1 MSKYFNKFSATIL
14 LIIFIILFSLTV
26 YSLISSNEIVRDADL
41 IQYLIIADFIFLLIL
56 LIYLS
61 MFLIN
66 YIKSKKR
73 EVVGLRLFNKFFLFF
88 GLFSIIPSG
97 IILLASSIFF
107 NIEMSTWLGP
117 AFKSTVNNSYQLALK
132 YIDQTEKNL
141 ITDSKFIR
149 NYVLAERLIDRDIIQ
164 RFDITS
170 VYNVTNDQ
178 KFIEHFTND
187 KIELSDENLSIV
199 SKNTE
204 DDITIFYQNDQLFSK
219 INLSNNNY
227 LVLLKSIDLELL
239 NYYQNIVESYNAIN
253 SIDQNKKNIQITF
266 FTIYLILSTSL
277 ILIFIIIGTNFSFKL
292 ARPIRDLNSSIND
305 LKKGNI
311 NNLRITKIEE
321 KDDISQLTNSF
332 YSMSNTIINQRL
344 NLEKTNITIN
354 DQLNFINNIIENS
367 PYGIFVLN
375 DNELIFQNTASEIL
389 AQDNLSSFN
398 SLKILINKNFDSNN
412 SKEDKIFEKNI
423 KIFIKDEEK
432 TFFIKSVH
440 IADNSLFDQLIIF
453 NDYTDLISAEKN
465 NAIAELARKISHE
478 IKNPLTPMLLSTE
491 FLETQIEEEE
501 LKNSV
506 LSIKRQIFLI
516 QNLVNEF
523 SNFAR
528 LPKSNI
534 KKIHFSEILSIY
546 IDEYKRNYPKISFN
560 QSIQNEVYINFDQS
574 YIDMILNN
582 LFKNSI
588 EALNNSSNPLIEIS
602 LNKNENYILFS
613 FFDNGPGYDGNV
625 ENLIKP
631 YFSTKN
637 SSGLGLPLIDKIIRD
652 NNGYLKIKTNNY
664 SGFKV
669 EIKLNV

>member
-1 MSKYFNKFSATIL
+1 MSKYFNKFSATVL
-14 LIIFIILFSLTV
+14 LVIFIILFSLTV
-26 YSLISSNEIVRDADL
+26 YSLISSNEIVRDAEL
-41 IQYLIIADFIFLLIL
+41 IQYLIIVDFTFLLIL

-61 MFLIN
+61 IFLIN
-66 YIKSKKR
+66 YVKSRKR
-73 EVVGLRLFNKFFLFF
+73 EIIGLRLFNKFFLFF

-97 IILLASSIFF
+97 IILLASAIFF

-117 AFKSTVNNSYQLALK
+117 AFKSTVNNSYQLAQK

-141 ITDSKFIR
+141 ITDSNFIR
-149 NYVLAERLIDRDIIQ
+149 NYVIAEKLIDRNIIQ
-164 RFDITS
+164 RFDIIS
-170 VYNVTNDQ
+170 VYNFLNDQ
-178 KFIEHFTND
+178 KYIEHFTDD
-187 KIELSDENLSIV
+187 KIELTEKNLSLV
-199 SKNTE
+199 SEITE
-204 DDITIFYQNDQLFSK
+204 DDITIFYQNNQLFSK
-219 INLSNNNY
+219 INLSRNNY

-253 SIDQNKKNIQITF
+253 SIDKNKKNIQITF

-305 LKKGNI
+305 LKKGNF
-311 NNLRITKIEE
+311 NNLRISKIEE

-344 NLEKTNITIN
+344 NLEKTNVTIN

-375 DNELIFQNTASEIL
+375 NNELIFQNTASEIL
-389 AQDNLSSFN
+389 SQDNLSSFEN
-398 SLKILINKNFDSNN
+398 LKKLINKSFDNNN
-412 SKEDKIFEKNI
+412 STRNKIFEKNI
-423 KIFIKDEEK
+423 KILIENIEK

-440 IADNSLFDQLIIF
+440 ISNNSLFDQLIIF

-491 FLETQIEEEE
+491 FLETQIDDEE
-501 LKNSV
+501 LKNSIF
-506 LSIKRQIFLI
+506 SIKRQIFLI

-528 LPKSNI
+528 LPKAINT
-534 KKIHFSEILSIY
+534 KINFSEILLIY
-546 IDEYKRNYPKISFN
+546 IEEYKRNYPNISFN

-574 YIDMILNN
+574 YIDIILNN

-588 EALNNSSNPLIEIS
+588 EALGISSNPIIEIS
-602 LNKNENYILFS
+602 LNNNENHILFS

-652 NNGYLKIKTNNY
+652 NNGNLKIKTNNY

>member
-1 MSKYFNKFSATIL
+1 
-14 LIIFIILFSLTV
+14 
-26 YSLISSNEIVRDADL
+26 
-41 IQYLIIADFIFLLIL
+41 

-61 MFLIN
+61 IFLIN
-66 YIKSKKR
+66 YIKTRKR
-73 EVVGLRLFNKFFLFF
+73 EVIGIRLFNKFFLFF
-88 GLFSIIPSG
+88 GIFSIVPSG
-97 IILLASSIFF
+97 IILLASAIFF

-117 AFKSTVNNSYQLALK
+117 AFKSTVNNSYQLAKK

-149 NYVLAERLIDRDIIQ
+149 NYVMAERLIDRDIIQ
-164 RFDITS
+164 RFDIIS
-170 VYNVTNDQ
+170 VYNFTNNQ
-178 KFIEHFTND
+178 KFIEYFTED
-187 KIELSDENLSIV
+187 KIQLTDENIRLV
-199 SKNTE
+199 SEITE
-204 DDITIFYQNDQLFSK
+204 NDITIFFLDNQLFSK
-219 INLSNNNY
+219 INLPNNNY

-239 NYYQNIVESYNAIN
+239 NYYKNIIESYNAIH
-253 SIDQNKKNIQITF
+253 SIDENKKNIQITF
-266 FTIYLILSTSL
+266 FTIYIILSTSL

-292 ARPIRDLNSSIND
+292 ARPIRDLNSSINE
-305 LKKGNI
+305 LKKGNFNKLKI
-311 NNLRITKIEE
+311 SKIEE

-375 DNELIFQNTASEIL
+375 NNELIFQNTASEIL
-389 AQDNLSSFN
+389 SQDNVSSFEK
-398 SLKILINKNFDSNN
+398 LKKLINKSFDINN
-412 SKEDKIFEKNI
+412 SIEDKIFEKNI
-423 KIFIKDEEK
+423 KILIQNIEK
-432 TFFIKSVH
+432 TFFIKSVY
-440 IADNSLFDQLIIF
+440 IANNSLFDQLIIF

-491 FLETQIEEEE
+491 FLETQIEDEE
-501 LKNSV
+501 LKNSI

-528 LPKSNI
+528 LPKAIN
-534 KKIHFSEILSIY
+534 KKINFSEILLIY
-546 IDEYKRNYPKISFN
+546 IDEYKRNYPNISFN

-574 YIDMILNN
+574 YIDIILNN

-588 EALNNSSNPLIEIS
+588 EALGSSSNPIIEIS
-602 LNKNENYILFS
+602 LNHNKNHILFS

-652 NNGYLKIKTNNY
+652 NNGNLKIKTNNY

-669 EIKLNV
+669 EIKFNV

>member
-1 MSKYFNKFSATIL
+1 M
-14 LIIFIILFSLTV
+14 
-26 YSLISSNEIVRDADL
+26 
-41 IQYLIIADFIFLLIL
+41 
-56 LIYLS
+56 
-61 MFLIN
+61 IN
-66 YIKSKKR
+66 YIKTRKR
-73 EVVGLRLFNKFFLFF
+73 EVIGLRLFNKFFLFF

-97 IILLASSIFF
+97 IILLASAIFF

-117 AFKSTVNNSYQLALK
+117 AFKSTVNNSYQLAQK

-149 NYVLAERLIDRDIIQ
+149 NYVMAERLIDRDIIQ
-164 RFDITS
+164 RFDIIS
-170 VYNVTNDQ
+170 VYNFTNDQ
-178 KFIEHFTND
+178 KYIEHFTED
-187 KIELSDENLSIV
+187 KIELTEKNLSLV
-199 SKNTE
+199 SEITD
-204 DDITIFYQNDQLFSK
+204 DDITIFYQNNQLFSK
-219 INLSNNNY
+219 INLSRNNY

-375 DNELIFQNTASEIL
+375 NNELIFQNTASEIL
-389 AQDNLSSFN
+389 AQDNLSSFD

-423 KIFIKDEEK
+423 KIFIKNVEK

-574 YIDMILNN
+574 YIDIILNN

-588 EALNNSSNPLIEIS
+588 EALDNSSNPIIEIS
-602 LNKNENYILFS
+602 LNKNENHILFS

>member
-1 MSKYFNKFSATIL
+1 
-14 LIIFIILFSLTV
+14 
-26 YSLISSNEIVRDADL
+26 
-41 IQYLIIADFIFLLIL
+41 
-56 LIYLS
+56 
-61 MFLIN
+61 
-66 YIKSKKR
+66 
-73 EVVGLRLFNKFFLFF
+73 
-88 GLFSIIPSG
+88 
-97 IILLASSIFF
+97 
-107 NIEMSTWLGP
+107 MSTWLGP
-117 AFKSTVNNSYQLALK
+117 AFKSTVNNSYQLAQK

-149 NYVLAERLIDRDIIQ
+149 NYVIAERLIDRNIIQ
-164 RFDITS
+164 RFDIIS
-170 VYNVTNDQ
+170 VYNFVNDQ
-178 KFIEHFTND
+178 KYIEYFTED
-187 KIELSDENLSIV
+187 KIELTEKNLSLV
-199 SKNTE
+199 SEITE
-204 DDITIFYQNDQLFSK
+204 DDITIFYQNNQLFSK
-219 INLSNNNY
+219 INLSRNNY

-292 ARPIRDLNSSIND
+292 ARPIRDLNSSINE
-305 LKKGNI
+305 LKKGNF
-311 NNLRITKIEE
+311 NNLKIVKIKER
-321 KDDISQLTNSF
+321 DDISQLTNSF

-375 DNELIFQNTASEIL
+375 NNELIFQNTASEIL
-389 AQDNLSSFN
+389 SKDNLSSFEN
-398 SLKILINKNFDSNN
+398 LKKLINKSFDNN
-412 SKEDKIFEKNI
+412 HSIENKIFEKNI
-423 KIFIKDEEK
+423 RIFIKNEEK

-440 IADNSLFDQLIIF
+440 IPHNSLFDQLIIF

-491 FLETQIEEEE
+491 FLETQIEDEE
-501 LKNSV
+501 LKNSI

-528 LPKSNI
+528 LPKAIN
-534 KKIHFSEILSIY
+534 KKINFSEILLIY
-546 IDEYKRNYPKISFN
+546 IDEYKRNYPNISFN
-560 QSIQNEVYINFDQS
+560 ESIQTEVYINFDQS
-574 YIDMILNN
+574 YIDIILNN

-588 EALNNSSNPLIEIS
+588 EALGSSSNPIIEIS
-602 LNKNENYILFS
+602 LNNNENHILFS

-652 NNGYLKIKTNNY
+652 NNGNLKIKTNNY

>member
-1 MSKYFNKFSATIL
+1 MSKYFNKFSAFIL

-26 YSLISSNEIVRDADL
+26 YSLIASNEIVRDAEL
-41 IQYLIIADFIFLLIL
+41 IQYLIIADFTFLLIL

-61 MFLIN
+61 ILLIN
-66 YIKSKKR
+66 YIKSRKR

-97 IILLASSIFF
+97 IILLASAIFF

-117 AFKSTVNNSYQLALK
+117 AFKSTVNNSYQLAQK

-149 NYVLAERLIDRDIIQ
+149 NYVIAERLIDRDIIQ
-164 RFDITS
+164 RFDIIS
-170 VYNVTNDQ
+170 VYNFSKDQ
-178 KFIEHFTND
+178 KFIEHFTKD
-187 KIELSDENLSIV
+187 KIELTKENLSLVQEI
-199 SKNTE
+199 TE
-204 DDITIFYQNDQLFSK
+204 NDITIFFQNNQLFSK
-219 INLSNNNY
+219 INLSRNNY

-239 NYYQNIVESYNAIN
+239 NYYQNIIESYNAIN

-266 FTIYLILSTSL
+266 FTIYIILSTSL
-277 ILIFIIIGTNFSFKL
+277 IIIFIIIGTNFSFKL
-292 ARPIRDLNSSIND
+292 ARPIRDLNSSINE
-305 LKKGNI
+305 LKKGNFSK
-311 NNLRITKIEE
+311 LKISKIDE

-332 YSMSNTIINQRL
+332 YSMSNTIINQKL
-344 NLEKTNITIN
+344 NLEKTNLTIN

-375 DNELIFQNTASEIL
+375 DNKLIFQNTASKIL
-389 AQDNLSSFN
+389 SQNNLSPFEN
-398 SLKILINKNFDSNN
+398 LKMLVNQNPNNDNFELDKN
-412 SKEDKIFEKNI
+412 FEKNI
-423 KIFIKDEEK
+423 RILINQIEK
-432 TFFIKSVH
+432 TFFIKS
-440 IADNSLFDQLIIF
+440 INISNNSLFDQLIIF
-453 NDYTDLISAEKN
+453 NDYTDLVSAEKN

-491 FLETQIEEEE
+491 FLETQIDDEE
-501 LKNSV
+501 LKNSI

-528 LPKSNI
+528 LPKANN
-534 KKIHFSEILSIY
+534 KKINLSEILLIY
-546 IDEYKRNYPKISFN
+546 IEEYKRNYPNISFN
-560 QSIQNEVYINFDQS
+560 QSIQNEGYINFDQS
-574 YIDMILNN
+574 YIDIILNN

-588 EALNNSSNPLIEIS
+588 EALGSSSNPIIEIS
-602 LNKNENYILFS
+602 LNNNDNHILFS

-652 NNGYLKIKTNNY
+652 NNGNLKIKTNNY

>member
-1 MSKYFNKFSATIL
+1 MSKYFNKFLATIL
-14 LIIFIILFSLTV
+14 LTIFIILFSLTV
-26 YSLISSNEIVRDADL
+26 YSLISSNEIVRDVEL

-61 MFLIN
+61 IFLIN
-66 YIKSKKR
+66 YIKTRKR

-97 IILLASSIFF
+97 IILLASAIFF

-117 AFKSTVNNSYQLALK
+117 AFKSTVNNSYQLAQK

-149 NYVLAERLIDRDIIQ
+149 NYVMAERLIDRDIIQ
-164 RFDITS
+164 RFDIIS
-170 VYNVTNDQ
+170 VYNFSNDQ
-178 KFIEHFTND
+178 KFIEHFTED
-187 KIELSDENLSIV
+187 KIELTEDNLNLV
-199 SKNTE
+199 LDNTE
-204 DDITIFYQNDQLFSK
+204 NDITIFFRNNQLFSK
-219 INLSNNNY
+219 INLSKNNY
-227 LVLLKSIDLELL
+227 LVLLKSIDLEIL
-239 NYYQNIVESYNAIN
+239 NYYQNIIESYNAIN

-266 FTIYLILSTSL
+266 FTIYIILSTSL
-277 ILIFIIIGTNFSFKL
+277 IIIFIIIGTNFSFKL

-305 LKKGNI
+305 LKKGNF
-311 NNLRITKIEE
+311 NNLKISKIEE

-344 NLEKTNITIN
+344 NLEKTNVTIN

-375 DNELIFQNTASEIL
+375 NNKLIFQNTASKIL
-389 AQDNLSSFN
+389 SQDNLSSFEN
-398 SLKILINKNFDSNN
+398 LKKLINQNSNKNDFDL
-412 SKEDKIFEKNI
+412 DKNFEKNI
-423 KIFIKDEEK
+423 KIFIDQIEK
-432 TFFIKSVH
+432 TFFIKS
-440 IADNSLFDQLIIF
+440 INITNNSLFDQLIIF

-491 FLETQIEEEE
+491 FLETQINDEE
-501 LKNSV
+501 LKNSI

-528 LPKSNI
+528 LPMANNKRINLSD
-534 KKIHFSEILSIY
+534 ILLIY
-546 IDEYKRNYPKISFN
+546 IDEYKRNYPKITFN
-560 QSIQNEVYINFDQS
+560 QSIQNEVNITFDQS
-574 YIDMILNN
+574 YVDIILNN

-588 EALNNSSNPLIEIS
+588 EALDKSSNPIIEIS
-602 LNKNENYILFS
+602 LVKEQHHILLS
-613 FFDNGPGYDGNV
+613 FFDNGPGYDGNID
-625 ENLIKP
+625 NLIKP

-652 NNGYLKIKTNNY
+652 NNGSLKIKTNNY

-669 EIKLNV
+669 DIKLNV

>member
-1 MSKYFNKFSATIL
+1 MSKYFNKFSAFIL
-14 LIIFIILFSLTV
+14 LVIFIILFSLTV
-26 YSLISSNEIVRDADL
+26 YSLIASNEVVRDAEL
-41 IQYLIIADFIFLLIL
+41 IQYLIIADFTFLLIL

-61 MFLIN
+61 ILLIN
-66 YIKSKKR
+66 YIKSRKR

-97 IILLASSIFF
+97 IILLASAIFF

-117 AFKSTVNNSYQLALK
+117 AFKSTVNNSYQLAQK

-149 NYVLAERLIDRDIIQ
+149 NYVIAERLIDRDIIQ
-164 RFDITS
+164 RFDIIS
-170 VYNVTNDQ
+170 VYNFSKDQ

-187 KIELSDENLSIV
+187 KIELTEENLSLVQEI
-199 SKNTE
+199 TE
-204 DDITIFYQNDQLFSK
+204 NDITIFFQNNQLFSK
-219 INLSNNNY
+219 INLSRNNY

-239 NYYQNIVESYNAIN
+239 NYYQNIIESYNAIN

-266 FTIYLILSTSL
+266 FTIYIILSTSL
-277 ILIFIIIGTNFSFKL
+277 IIIFIIIGTNFSFKL
-292 ARPIRDLNSSIND
+292 ARPIRDLNSSINE
-305 LKKGNI
+305 LKKGNFSK
-311 NNLRITKIEE
+311 LEVSKIDE

-332 YSMSNTIINQRL
+332 YSMSNTIINQKL
-344 NLEKTNITIN
+344 NLEKTNLTIN
-354 DQLNFINNIIENS
+354 DQLKFINNIIENS

-375 DNELIFQNTASEIL
+375 DNKLIFQNTASKIL
-389 AQDNLSSFN
+389 SQNNLSPFEN
-398 SLKILINKNFDSNN
+398 LKMLVNQNLNNNNFKLDKN
-412 SKEDKIFEKNI
+412 FEKNI
-423 KIFIKDEEK
+423 RILINQIEK
-432 TFFIKSVH
+432 TFFIKS
-440 IADNSLFDQLIIF
+440 INISNNSLFDQLIIF

-491 FLETQIEEEE
+491 FLETQIDDEE
-501 LKNSV
+501 LKNSI

-528 LPKSNI
+528 LPKANN
-534 KKIHFSEILSIY
+534 KKINLSEILLIY
-546 IDEYKRNYPKISFN
+546 IDEYKRNYPKITFN
-560 QSIQNEVYINFDQS
+560 QGVQNDININFDQS
-574 YIDMILNN
+574 YIDIILNN

-588 EALNNSSNPLIEIS
+588 EALNKSTNPIIEIS
-602 LNKNENYILFS
+602 LVKQVDHILIS

-625 ENLIKP
+625 DDLIKP

-637 SSGLGLPLIDKIIRD
+637 SSGLGLPLVDKIIRD
-652 NNGYLKIKTNNY
+652 NNGSLKIKTNNY

>member
-14 LIIFIILFSLTV
+14 LVIFIILFSLTV
-26 YSLISSNEIVRDADL
+26 YSLISSNEIVRDAEL
-41 IQYLIIADFIFLLIL
+41 IQYLIIADFTFLLIL

-61 MFLIN
+61 IFLIN
-66 YIKSKKR
+66 YIKTRKR
-73 EVVGLRLFNKFFLFF
+73 EVIGLRLFNKFFLFF

-97 IILLASSIFF
+97 IILLASAIFF

-117 AFKSTVNNSYQLALK
+117 AFKSTVNNSYQLAQK

-149 NYVLAERLIDRDIIQ
+149 NYVMAERLIDRDIIQ
-164 RFDITS
+164 RFDIIS
-170 VYNVTNDQ
+170 VYNFNNDQ
-178 KFIEHFTND
+178 KYIEHFTED
-187 KIELSDENLSIV
+187 KIELTEKNLSLV
-199 SKNTE
+199 SEITD
-204 DDITIFYQNDQLFSK
+204 DDITIFYQNNQLFSK
-219 INLSNNNY
+219 INLSRNNY

-321 KDDISQLTNSF
+321 KDDISLLTNSF

-375 DNELIFQNTASEIL
+375 NNELIFQNTASEIL
-389 AQDNLSSFN
+389 AQDDLSSFD

-440 IADNSLFDQLIIF
+440 IADNSLFDQLVIF

-506 LSIKRQIFLI
+506 VSIKRQIFLI

-534 KKIHFSEILSIY
+534 KKIHFSEILLIY

-574 YIDMILNN
+574 YIDIILNN

-602 LNKNENYILFS
+602 LNKNENHILFS
-613 FFDNGPGYDGNV
+613 FFDNGPGYEGDV
-625 ENLIKP
+625 KNLIKP

-637 SSGLGLPLIDKIIRD
+637 SSGLGLPLIDKIISD
-652 NNGYLKIKTNNY
+652 NNGSLKIKTNNY

>member
-1 MSKYFNKFSATIL
+1 M
-14 LIIFIILFSLTV
+14 
-26 YSLISSNEIVRDADL
+26 
-41 IQYLIIADFIFLLIL
+41 
-56 LIYLS
+56 
-61 MFLIN
+61 IN
-66 YIKSKKR
+66 YVKSRKR

-97 IILLASSIFF
+97 IILLASAIFF

-117 AFKSTVNNSYQLALK
+117 AFKSTVNNSYQLAQK

-164 RFDITS
+164 RFDIIS
-170 VYNVTNDQ
+170 VYNFVNDQ
-178 KFIEHFTND
+178 KYIEHFTED
-187 KIELSDENLSIV
+187 KIELTENNLSLV
-199 SKNTE
+199 SEITD
-204 DDITIFYQNDQLFSK
+204 DDITIFYQNNQLFSK
-219 INLSNNNY
+219 INLSRNNY

-305 LKKGNI
+305 LKKGNF
-311 NNLRITKIEE
+311 NNLRISKIEE

-344 NLEKTNITIN
+344 NLEKTNVTIN

-375 DNELIFQNTASEIL
+375 NNELIFQNTASEIL
-389 AQDNLSSFN
+389 SQDNLSSFEN
-398 SLKILINKNFDSNN
+398 LKKLINKNFDNN
-412 SKEDKIFEKNI
+412 NFKEDKIFEKNI
-423 KIFIKDEEK
+423 KILIKNIEK

-440 IADNSLFDQLIIF
+440 IANNSLFDQLIIF

-491 FLETQIEEEE
+491 FLETQIDDEE
-501 LKNSV
+501 LKNSI

-528 LPKSNI
+528 LPKAIN
-534 KKIHFSEILSIY
+534 KKINFSEILLIY
-546 IDEYKRNYPKISFN
+546 IDEYKRNYPNISFN

-574 YIDMILNN
+574 YIDIILNN

-588 EALNNSSNPLIEIS
+588 EALGSSSNPIIEIS
-602 LNKNENYILFS
+602 LNNNENHILFS

-652 NNGYLKIKTNNY
+652 NNGNLKIKTNNY

>member
-375 DNELIFQNTASEIL
+375 NNELIFQNTASEIL
-389 AQDNLSSFN
+389 TQDNLSSFDN
-398 SLKILINKNFDSNN
+398 LKILINKNFDNNN

-574 YIDMILNN
+574 YIDIILNN

-602 LNKNENYILFS
+602 LNKNDNHILFS

>member
-26 YSLISSNEIVRDADL
+26 YSLISSNEIVRDAEL
-41 IQYLIIADFIFLLIL
+41 IQYLIIADFTFLLIL

-61 MFLIN
+61 IFLIN
-66 YIKSKKR
+66 YIKTRKR
-73 EVVGLRLFNKFFLFF
+73 EVIGLRLFNKFFLFF

-97 IILLASSIFF
+97 IILLASAIFF

-117 AFKSTVNNSYQLALK
+117 AFKSTVNNSYQLAQK

-149 NYVLAERLIDRDIIQ
+149 NYVMAERLIDRDIIQ
-164 RFDITS
+164 RFDIIS
-170 VYNVTNDQ
+170 VYNFTNDQ
-178 KFIEHFTND
+178 KFIEHFTED
-187 KIELSDENLSIV
+187 KIELTEKNLSLV
-199 SKNTE
+199 SEITD

-219 INLSNNNY
+219 INLSRNNY

-305 LKKGNI
+305 LKKGNF
-311 NNLRITKIEE
+311 NNLKITKIEE

-375 DNELIFQNTASEIL
+375 NNELIFQNTASEIL
-389 AQDNLSSFN
+389 AQDNLSSFD
-398 SLKILINKNFDSNN
+398 SLKKLINKNFDSNN

-423 KIFIKDEEK
+423 KIFIKNVEK

-574 YIDMILNN
+574 YIDIILNN

-602 LNKNENYILFS
+602 LNKNENHILFS

>member
-1 MSKYFNKFSATIL
+1 M
-14 LIIFIILFSLTV
+14 IFIILFSLTV
-26 YSLISSNEIVRDADL
+26 YSLISSNEIVRNAEL
-41 IQYLIIADFIFLLIL
+41 IQYLVIADFIFLLIL

-61 MFLIN
+61 IFLIN
-66 YIKSKKR
+66 YIKTKKR

-97 IILLASSIFF
+97 IILLASAIFF

-117 AFKSTVNNSYQLALK
+117 AFKSTVNNSYQLAQK

-164 RFDITS
+164 RFDIIS
-170 VYNVTNDQ
+170 VYNVSNDQ
-178 KFIEHFTND
+178 KFIEHFTED
-187 KIELSDENLSIV
+187 KIELFEENIRLV
-199 SKNTE
+199 SKKTE
-204 DDITIFYQNDQLFSK
+204 DDITIFYQNNQLFSK
-219 INLSNNNY
+219 INLTNNNY
-227 LVLLKSIDLELL
+227 LILLKSIDLELL
-239 NYYQNIVESYNAIN
+239 NYYQNIIKSYNAIN

-266 FTIYLILSTSL
+266 FTIYIILSISL

-292 ARPIRDLNSSIND
+292 ARPIRELNSSIIA
-305 LKKGNI
+305 LKKGNFDNFKI
-311 NNLRITKIEE
+311 SKIEE

-332 YSMSNTIINQRL
+332 YSMSNTIINQKL

-354 DQLNFINNIIENS
+354 DQLKFINNIIENS

-375 DNELIFQNTASEIL
+375 NNELIFQNTASEIL
-389 AQDNLSSFN
+389 SNESLSSFEN
-398 SLKILINKNFDSNN
+398 LKKLINLNFSQREHNFDKS
-412 SKEDKIFEKNI
+412 FEKNI
-423 KIFIKDEEK
+423 KFLVDQTEK
-432 TFFIKSVH
+432 TFFVKSVY
-440 IADNSLFDQLIIF
+440 ISNNSLFDQLIIF

-491 FLETQIEEEE
+491 FLETQIDDED
-501 LKNSV
+501 LKNSI

-528 LPKSNI
+528 LPKANKKNI
-534 KKIHFSEILSIY
+534 NFSEILLIY
-546 IDEYKRNYPKISFN
+546 IDEYKRNYPKILFN
-560 QSIQNEVYINFDQS
+560 HSIQNEVYVFFDQS
-574 YIDMILNN
+574 YIDIIFNN

-588 EALNNSSNPLIEIS
+588 EALYKTTNPIIEIS
-602 LNKNENYILFS
+602 LIKQDNYILLS
-613 FFDNGPGYDGNV
+613 FFDNGPGYDGDV
-625 ENLIKP
+625 DNLIKP

-637 SSGLGLPLIDKIIRD
+637 SSGLGLPLINKIISD
-652 NNGYLKIKTNNY
+652 NNGNFKIKTNNY

>member
-311 NNLRITKIEE
+311 NNLRITKNEE

-375 DNELIFQNTASEIL
+375 NNELIFQNTASEIL
-389 AQDNLSSFN
+389 AQDNLSSFD

-423 KIFIKDEEK
+423 KISIKNVEK

-574 YIDMILNN
+574 YIDIILNN

>member
-1 MSKYFNKFSATIL
+1 M
-14 LIIFIILFSLTV
+14 
-26 YSLISSNEIVRDADL
+26 
-41 IQYLIIADFIFLLIL
+41 
-56 LIYLS
+56 
-61 MFLIN
+61 IN
-66 YIKSKKR
+66 YIKTRKR
-73 EVVGLRLFNKFFLFF
+73 EVIGLRLFNKFFLFF

-97 IILLASSIFF
+97 IILLASAIFF

-117 AFKSTVNNSYQLALK
+117 AFKSTVNNSYQLAQK

-149 NYVLAERLIDRDIIQ
+149 NYVMAERLIDRDIIQ
-164 RFDITS
+164 RFDIIS
-170 VYNVTNDQ
+170 VYNFTNDQ
-178 KFIEHFTND
+178 KYIEHFTED
-187 KIELSDENLSIV
+187 KIELTEKNLSLV
-199 SKNTE
+199 SEITD
-204 DDITIFYQNDQLFSK
+204 DDITIFYQNNQLFSK
-219 INLSNNNY
+219 INLSRNNY

-375 DNELIFQNTASEIL
+375 NNELIFQNTASEIL
-389 AQDNLSSFN
+389 AQDNLSSFD

-423 KIFIKDEEK
+423 KIFIKNVEK

-574 YIDMILNN
+574 YIDIILNN
-582 LFKNSI
+582 LI
-588 EALNNSSNPLIEIS
+588 
-602 LNKNENYILFS
+602 
-613 FFDNGPGYDGNV
+613 
-625 ENLIKP
+625 
-631 YFSTKN
+631 
-637 SSGLGLPLIDKIIRD
+637 
-652 NNGYLKIKTNNY
+652 
-664 SGFKV
+664 
-669 EIKLNV
+669 

>member
-1 MSKYFNKFSATIL
+1 
-14 LIIFIILFSLTV
+14 
-26 YSLISSNEIVRDADL
+26 
-41 IQYLIIADFIFLLIL
+41 
-56 LIYLS
+56 

-170 VYNVTNDQ
+170 VYNVLNDQ

-199 SKNTE
+199 SNDTE

-219 INLSNNNY
+219 INLSDNNY

-239 NYYQNIVESYNAIN
+239 NYYQNIIESYNAIN

-266 FTIYLILSTSL
+266 FTIYIILSTSL

-292 ARPIRDLNSSIND
+292 ARPIRELNSSIIA
-305 LKKGNI
+305 LKKGNFDKLKI
-311 NNLRITKIEE
+311 SKIEE

-332 YSMSNTIINQRL
+332 YSMSNTIINQKL

-354 DQLNFINNIIENS
+354 DQLEFINNIIENS

-375 DNELIFQNTASEIL
+375 DDKLIFQNTASEIL
-389 AQDNLSSFN
+389 SQNNLDSFEN
-398 SLKILINKNFDSNN
+398 LKKLMIKESDKNNLKINKNY
-412 SKEDKIFEKNI
+412 EKNI
-423 KIFIKDEEK
+423 KVVINQIEK

-440 IADNSLFDQLIIF
+440 ILNNSLFDQLIIF

-491 FLETQIEEEE
+491 YLETQIDDEE
-501 LKNSV
+501 LKNSI

-528 LPKSNI
+528 LPKANN
-534 KKIHFSEILSIY
+534 KKINLSEILFIY
-546 IDEYKRNYPKISFN
+546 IDEYKKNYPKIMFN
-560 QSIQNEVYINFDQS
+560 QNIQNDVFIIYDQS
-574 YIDMILNN
+574 YIDIILNN

-588 EALNNSSNPLIEIS
+588 EALDKSSNPSIEIS
-602 LNKNENYILFS
+602 LTKNDKYISLS
-613 FFDNGPGYDGNV
+613 FFDNGPGYDGDV

-652 NNGYLKIKTNNY
+652 NNGSLKIKTNNY

-669 EIKLNV
+669 EINLNV

>member
-1 MSKYFNKFSATIL
+1 
-14 LIIFIILFSLTV
+14 
-26 YSLISSNEIVRDADL
+26 
-41 IQYLIIADFIFLLIL
+41 
-56 LIYLS
+56 
-61 MFLIN
+61 
-66 YIKSKKR
+66 
-73 EVVGLRLFNKFFLFF
+73 
-88 GLFSIIPSG
+88 
-97 IILLASSIFF
+97 
-107 NIEMSTWLGP
+107 MSTWLGP
-117 AFKSTVNNSYQLALK
+117 AFKTTVNNSYQLAQK

-149 NYVLAERLIDRDIIQ
+149 NYVMAERLIDRDIIQ
-164 RFDITS
+164 RFNIIS
-170 VYNVTNDQ
+170 VYNFVNNQ
-178 KFIEHFTND
+178 KYIEHFTED
-187 KIELSDENLSIV
+187 KIELTEKNLSLV
-199 SKNTE
+199 SEITD
-204 DDITIFYQNDQLFSK
+204 DDITIFYQNNQLFSK
-219 INLSNNNY
+219 INLSRNNY

-292 ARPIRDLNSSIND
+292 AKPIRDLNSSIND
-305 LKKGNI
+305 LKKGKF
-311 NNLRITKIEE
+311 NNLRISKIEE

-367 PYGIFVLN
+367 PYGVFVLN
-375 DNELIFQNTASEIL
+375 KNDLIFQNTASKIL
-389 AQDNLSSFN
+389 SKDNLSSFEN
-398 SLKILINKNFDSNN
+398 LKKLINKNFDNNN
-412 SKEDKIFEKNI
+412 SKDEKIFEKNI
-423 KIFIKDEEK
+423 KIFINKIEK

-440 IADNSLFDQLIIF
+440 ITNNSLFDQLIIF

-491 FLETQIEEEE
+491 FLETQIDDEE
-501 LKNSV
+501 LKNSI

-528 LPKSNI
+528 LPKAIN
-534 KKIHFSEILSIY
+534 KKINFSEILSIY
-546 IDEYKRNYPKISFN
+546 IDEYKRNYPNISFN

-574 YIDMILNN
+574 YIDIILNN

-588 EALNNSSNPLIEIS
+588 ESLGSSSNPIIEIS
-602 LNKNENYILFS
+602 LNNNENHILFS

-652 NNGYLKIKTNNY
+652 NNGNLKIKTNNY

>member
-14 LIIFIILFSLTV
+14 LVIFIILFSLTV
-26 YSLISSNEIVRDADL
+26 YSLISSNELVRDAEL
-41 IQYLIIADFIFLLIL
+41 IQYLIITDFIFLLIL

-61 MFLIN
+61 IFLIN
-66 YIKSKKR
+66 YVKSRKR

-97 IILLASSIFF
+97 IILLASAIFF

-117 AFKSTVNNSYQLALK
+117 AFKSTVNNSYQLAQK

-164 RFDITS
+164 RFDIIS
-170 VYNVTNDQ
+170 VYNFVNDQ
-178 KFIEHFTND
+178 KYIEHFTED
-187 KIELSDENLSIV
+187 KIELTENNLSLV
-199 SKNTE
+199 SEITD
-204 DDITIFYQNDQLFSK
+204 DDITIFYQSNQLFSK
-219 INLSNNNY
+219 INLSKNNY
-227 LVLLKSIDLELL
+227 IVLLKSIDLELL

-332 YSMSNTIINQRL
+332 YNMSNTIINQRL

-375 DNELIFQNTASEIL
+375 NNDLIFQNTASEIL
-389 AQDNLSSFN
+389 AQDNLSSFD

-423 KIFIKDEEK
+423 KIFIKNVEK

-574 YIDMILNN
+574 YIDIILNN

-602 LNKNENYILFS
+602 LNKNENHILFS

-637 SSGLGLPLIDKIIRD
+637 SSGLGLPLVDKIIRD
-652 NNGYLKIKTNNY
+652 NNGSLKIKTNKY

>member
-1 MSKYFNKFSATIL
+1 M
-14 LIIFIILFSLTV
+14 
-26 YSLISSNEIVRDADL
+26 
-41 IQYLIIADFIFLLIL
+41 
-56 LIYLS
+56 
-61 MFLIN
+61 IN
-66 YIKSKKR
+66 YIKTRKR
-73 EVVGLRLFNKFFLFF
+73 EVIGLRLFNKFFLFF

-97 IILLASSIFF
+97 IILLASAIFF

-117 AFKSTVNNSYQLALK
+117 AFKSTVNNSYQLAQK

-149 NYVLAERLIDRDIIQ
+149 NYVMAERLIDRDIIQ
-164 RFDITS
+164 RFDIIS
-170 VYNVTNDQ
+170 VYNFTNDQ
-178 KFIEHFTND
+178 KYIEHFTED
-187 KIELSDENLSIV
+187 KIELTEKNLSLV
-199 SKNTE
+199 SEITD
-204 DDITIFYQNDQLFSK
+204 DDITIFYRNNQLFSK
-219 INLSNNNY
+219 INLSRNNY

-332 YSMSNTIINQRL
+332 YNMSNTIINQRL

-375 DNELIFQNTASEIL
+375 NNELIFQNTASEIL
-389 AQDNLSSFN
+389 AQDNLSSFD

-423 KIFIKDEEK
+423 KIFIKNVEK

-534 KKIHFSEILSIY
+534 KKIHFSEILLIY

-574 YIDMILNN
+574 YIDIILNN

-602 LNKNENYILFS
+602 LNKNENHILFS

>member
-1 MSKYFNKFSATIL
+1 M
-14 LIIFIILFSLTV
+14 
-26 YSLISSNEIVRDADL
+26 
-41 IQYLIIADFIFLLIL
+41 
-56 LIYLS
+56 
-61 MFLIN
+61 IN
-66 YIKSKKR
+66 YLKKR
-73 EVVGLRLFNKFFLFF
+73 KKEVVGLRLFNKFFLFF

-97 IILLASSIFF
+97 IILLASAIFF

-117 AFKSTVNNSYQLALK
+117 AFKSTVNNSYQLAQK

-164 RFDITS
+164 RFDIIS
-170 VYNVTNDQ
+170 VYNFVNNQ
-178 KFIEHFTND
+178 KFLEHFTEE
-187 KIELSDENLSIV
+187 KIELTEKNLSLV
-199 SKNTE
+199 SDITD
-204 DDITIFYQNDQLFSK
+204 DDITIFYQNNQLFSK
-219 INLSNNNY
+219 INLSRNNY

-305 LKKGNI
+305 LKKGNF
-311 NNLRITKIEE
+311 NNLRISRIEE

-375 DNELIFQNTASEIL
+375 KNDLIFQNTASEIL
-389 AQDNLSSFN
+389 SQDNLSSFEN
-398 SLKILINKNFDSNN
+398 LKKLINKNFDNNN
-412 SKEDKIFEKNI
+412 SREDKIFEKNI
-423 KIFIKDEEK
+423 KILINNIEK

-440 IADNSLFDQLIIF
+440 IANNSLFDQLIIF

-491 FLETQIEEEE
+491 FLETQIDDEEI
-501 LKNSV
+501 KNSI

-528 LPKSNI
+528 LPKAIN
-534 KKIHFSEILSIY
+534 KKINFSEILFIY
-546 IDEYKRNYPKISFN
+546 IDEYKRNYPNISFN

-574 YIDMILNN
+574 YIDIILNN

-588 EALNNSSNPLIEIS
+588 EALDGSSNPIIEIS
-602 LNKNENYILFS
+602 LINNENHILFT
-613 FFDNGPGYDGNV
+613 FFDNGPGYDGKV

-652 NNGYLKIKTNNY
+652 NNGNLIIKTNNY

>member
-1 MSKYFNKFSATIL
+1 MSKYFNKFSASIL

-26 YSLISSNEIVRDADL
+26 YSLISSNEIVRDAEL
-41 IQYLIIADFIFLLIL
+41 IQYFIIADFTFLLIL

-61 MFLIN
+61 IFLIN
-66 YIKSKKR
+66 YVKSRKR
-73 EVVGLRLFNKFFLFF
+73 EVIGLRLFNKFFLFF

-97 IILLASSIFF
+97 IILLASAIFF

-117 AFKSTVNNSYQLALK
+117 AFKSTVNNSYQLAQR

-149 NYVLAERLIDRDIIQ
+149 NYVLAKKLIDRDIIQ

-170 VYNVTNDQ
+170 VYN
-178 KFIEHFTND
+178 FINGQEYIDYFTND
-187 KIELSDENLSIV
+187 KIGLSENNLSLI
-199 SKNTE
+199 SEQTTN
-204 DDITIFYQNDQLFSK
+204 DITIYYQNDQLFSK
-219 INLSNNNY
+219 INLSENSY
-227 LVLLKSIDLELL
+227 IVLLKSIDLELL
-239 NYYQNIVESYNAIN
+239 NYYQNIIKSYDAIN
-253 SIDQNKKNIQITF
+253 AIDQNKKNIQITF
-266 FTIYLILSTSL
+266 FTIYIILSTSL

-292 ARPIRDLNSSIND
+292 ARPIRDLNTSINA
-305 LKKGNI
+305 LKKGELNDLQI
-311 NNLRITKIEE
+311 SKIREN
-321 KDDISQLTNSF
+321 DDISQLINSF
-332 YSMSNTIINQRL
+332 HSMRNTIIKQKL

-375 DNELIFQNTASEIL
+375 NNELIFQNTASEIL
-389 AQDNLSSFN
+389 SQDKLSSFEN
-398 SLKILINKNFDSNN
+398 LKKLIYKNFESKNSNQ
-412 SKEDKIFEKNI
+412 DKIFEEKI
-423 KIFIKDEEK
+423 KIFIKNEEK
-432 TFFIKSVH
+432 TFFIKSLH
-440 IADNSLFDQLIIF
+440 IPNNSLFDQLIIF

-478 IKNPLTPMLLSTE
+478 IKNPLTPMLLSAE
-491 FLETQIEEEE
+491 FLENQIADEE
-501 LKNSV
+501 LKNSI

-528 LPKSNI
+528 LPKAKN
-534 KKIHFSEILSIY
+534 KKIHLSEILSIY

-560 QSIQNEVYINFDQS
+560 QSIQNEVYIIFDQS
-574 YIDMILNN
+574 YIDIILNN

-588 EALNNSSNPLIEIS
+588 EALDRSSNPIIEIS
-602 LNKNENYILFS
+602 LNKNENHILFS
-613 FFDNGPGYDGNV
+613 FFDNGPGYEGNV

-652 NNGYLKIKTNNY
+652 NNGNLKIKTNNY